1 MNTLLSILCAALIF
15 GAIVTIHEFG
25 HYIVARKCGIDVHE
39 FSIGMG
45 PAIFKKQGKN
55 TLFSIRALPLGGYCA
70 MGEDDEAKADDVNN
84 FRNKSVWKRMAV
96 IVAGATMNLITGFI
110 VGMIILC
117 MNGRYI
123 STEIAEVVEGT
134 ECAKYMQ
141 EGDRILSMNGM
152 RMFTAND
159 IIYQLT
165 TDEDGVFS
173 FVIDRNGE
181 KISIDSIAFSI
192 NDDGNGG
199 RTLNYD
205 FRVYSKPVTVK
216 NILPQSANKFL
227 YCGRLVIISL
237 KDLILGKYG
246 LNQLQGP
253 VGIVSAIS
261 QTAKE
266 TGFDPDFLLELAM
279 LISVN
284 VGIFNLLP
292 LPALDGGRFI
302 FLLVEAVRKKPVSAE
317 KEGMVHFVGFALL
330 MLLMLAVT
338 FNDIKNIFVPSD
350 TGNAAAFSHEVIR

>member
-1 MNTLLSILCAALIF
+1 MNTFLSILCAALIF

-70 MGEDDEAKADDVNN
+70 MGEDDEAKANDVNN

-110 VGMIILC
+110 LGAVILC
-117 MNGRYI
+117 FDGKYI
-123 STEIAEVVEGT
+123 STEIAEVVQGT
-134 ECAKYMQ
+134 DCAMHMQ
-141 EGDRILSMNGM
+141 EGDKIIKMNGM
-152 RMFTAND
+152 RMFTAKD
-159 IIYQLT
+159 IIYQLRS
-165 TDEDGVFS
+165 DEDGVFS

-181 KISIDSIAFSI
+181 KINIERVAFSLT
-192 NDDGNGG
+192 DDGNGG

-205 FRVYSKPVTVK
+205 FKVYSKDITIK
-216 NILPQSANKFL
+216 NILPQSAAKFF
-227 YCGRLVIISL
+227 YCGRLVVVSL

-302 FLLVEAVRKKPVSAE
+302 FLVVEAVRRKPISAE

-338 FNDIKNIFVPSD
+338 FNDIKNIIVPPAD
-350 TGNAAAFSHEVIR
+350 TASVFYMR